1 MIKVSVKPVYSRKAK
16 VVPIENSPTGL
27 KLRQHQVETYKAI
40 HDPDINVIFNTA
52 MTGDGK
58 SLAAYLPTLTEG
70 KSILAMY
77 PTNELIRDQE
87 RQVQEYCQW
96 FQQGIACDK
105 MFGERLYEL
114 REELKDLRGQSAA
127 VEFLAQENPILLT
140 NPDIFNLIAN
150 FHYLNPEYE
159 NPDQL
164 VQHIIDSYDLFVF
177 DEFHLYDVSQVI
189 SVLTTMLYFIEQ
201 GRGKFDQKKFIFLS
215 ATPNPFLLDCLEKAN
230 LRYKIIEGCYQF
242 DKLDSVNWDKIC
254 APFDLHFHAT
264 GRRTEEW
271 VENHYQQIA
280 EWFADNPNSRGAIIV
295 NSVAAAK
302 RISLFL
308 KKRNAAGDF
317 PLNVGEN
324 TGLSSQEE
332 RHFALHESDLLIGT
346 STVDV
351 GVDFKINFLV
361 FEAIDAGSWIQR
373 LGRLG
378 RHSEYEK
385 SDGTIMKFD
394 RFVAHSLLPKYVYER
409 VEQIFTQDPEI
420 DKETLINLIQSE
432 DEDRRVFSSI
442 NDFRNYRKAWGWLHA
457 SHIINILGHPRLREN
472 YASQRERLT
481 QVYSDIF
488 ETDIEMRSTKWYF
501 AIQQQQ
507 PEIIDASVI
516 RFRGETPFTCGILDE
531 TDGGIKDYN
540 LLWVLQNAEVEYMEK
555 ADFMRECQARG
566 IPSRLF
572 QTVDVYLRLREYR
585 SEQERFGLK
594 QTRKIGDR
602 FTDDNYR
609 QLHVLKGFEI
619 DGNFPEINK
628 INRWLRIKQLL
639 CLVRK
644 EPVGDLRRLL
654 RLPMMFSI
662 FSLLDRDGNEF
673 SVVFSKDALL
683 LHSQPY
689 IWAKEENSN
698 D

>member
-16 VVPIENSPTGL
+16 AISINNSPVGL
-27 KLRQHQVETYKAI
+27 KLRQHQVETYEAI
-40 HDPDINVIFNTA
+40 HDPKVDVIFNTA
-52 MTGDGK
+52 TTGDGK
-58 SLAAYLPTLTEG
+58 SLAAYLPALTKG
-70 KSILAMY
+70 KSVLAMY
-77 PTNELIRDQE
+77 PTNELIKDQE

-96 FQQGIACDK
+96 FKKGIACDK
-105 MFGERLYEL
+105 MFAERLYEL
-114 REELKDLRGQSAA
+114 REELTNLRGQRAA
-127 VEFLAQENPILLT
+127 IELLAQENPILLT

-150 FHYLNPEYE
+150 FHYLNLEYE

-201 GRGKFDQKKFIFLS
+201 GRGKFDQKKFVFLS
-215 ATPNPFLLDCLEKAN
+215 ATPNALLLDCLEKAN

-242 DKLDSVNWDKIC
+242 DEMDSVNWDRIC

-271 VENHYQQIA
+271 IETHYQQIA
-280 EWFADNPNSRGAIIV
+280 EWFADNPSSRGAIIV

-308 KKRNAAGDF
+308 KERNAAGDF

-324 TGLSSQEE
+324 TGLSSQGE
-332 RHFALHESDLLIGT
+332 RRFALYESDLLIGT

-385 SDGTIMKFD
+385 PDGTVMKFD
-394 RFVAHSLLPKYVYER
+394 RFVAHSLLPRYAYER
-409 VEQIFTQDPEI
+409 VERGVPPDLEI
-420 DKETLINLIQSE
+420 DKATLIDLMRSE
-432 DEDRRVFSSI
+432 DEDKQVFSPI
-442 NDFRNYRKAWGWLHA
+442 NDFRNYRKSWGWLHA
-457 SHIINILGHPRLREN
+457 SHIINTLGHPRLREN
-472 YASQRERLT
+472 YAPQREKLT
-481 QVYSDIF
+481 QIYSDIF
-488 ETDIEMRSTKWYF
+488 ETDIKMRATKWYF
-501 AIQQQQ
+501 ALKKQQ
-507 PEIIDASVI
+507 PEIIDASVVQ
-516 RFRGETPFTCGILDE
+516 FRGETPFTCGILDA
-531 TDGGIKDYN
+531 TDGEIKDYN

-555 ADFMRECQARG
+555 ADFMRESQSRG
-566 IPSRLF
+566 IPSGKFRY
-572 QTVDVYLRLREYR
+572 VDVYLRLREYR
-585 SEQERFGLK
+585 SERERFRLT
-594 QTRKIGDR
+594 QSRKIGEQ

-609 QLHVLKGFEI
+609 QLHILKGFQI
-619 DGNFPEINK
+619 DGDFPEINK
-628 INRWLRIKQLL
+628 INRWLRIKPLL

-644 EPVGDLRRLL
+644 EQVGDLRRIL